1 MVGEV
6 FWRGKVFCG
15 LMVLFFC
22 INFFKI
28 NKNVDDVCWEEIFR
42 VIVVFNDNMCFKWE
56 FYLGSGKD
64 YVEFFMGGISLL
76 YVGNI

>member
-1 MVGEV
+1 MDNGRWSFLKGES
-6 FWRGKVFCG
+6 FLW
-15 LMVLFFC
+15 
-22 INFFKI
+22 INGIIFFKI

-56 FYLGSGKD
+56 FYLGSDKD